1 MELET
6 VEDMVTTLDAAAEDD
21 EVDEVG
27 EGTSASLD
35 FIAVESFSRF
45 QLDITGFSQLATETT
60 AEPAAKSL
68 STSTVKEKG
77 KKSITS
83 FPPLCTSRHH
93 HFCLIKYESIE
104 LNLGLFDCCRA
115 LALSL

>member
-77 KKSITS
+77 KNLSLV
-83 FPPLCTSRHH
+83 FPLCVHQDIIT
-93 HFCLIKYESIE
+93 FV
-104 LNLGLFDCCRA
+104 
-115 LALSL
+115 

>member
-6 VEDMVTTLDAAAEDD
+6 VEDMVTTLDAAEDD

-27 EGTSASLD
+27 EGASASLD

-77 KKSITS
+77 K
-83 FPPLCTSRHH
+83 
-93 HFCLIKYESIE
+93 
-104 LNLGLFDCCRA
+104 N
-115 LALSL
+115 LSLVFPLFVHQDIITFV